1 MAKRGGAGS
10 LVVVTEVVTLLA
22 GWNLCWLCVISSMQ
36 DPDLREFL
44 SIKKTCLGLQFQK
57 RECQR
62 VLNKSS
68 RRHIE
73 NHTARL
79 LGAGFPSDTA
89 DLCLWHLAVHSIC
102 GIERHDF
109 VVSHD
114 GVRQTLHAHLYN
126 KWHKLLW
133 AEYLKANGILLQ
145 RAPPPLHCPGDWK
158 SALPPQRGLE
168 TVQRNARPSHN
179 GEVEPVRPGPPK
191 RSWTFTSA
199 DSRMS
204 IFLKR
209 VLPLQRE
216 SKPHRPGLERRDE
229 DFHITTLD
237 SLPSDKPRR
246 WGTAQDDG
254 RNDKS
259 SPDDLRSNLND
270 EASAGMAQL
279 ASTPFRRPKEG
290 DHDDIFIDQGHAA
303 NELERTPL
311 SVGSSLAATV
321 FTPTGRS
328 RDATPLSEVSSNSSD
343 QPQRR
348 LGASETGS
356 PLQRKQARKQL
367 AARDQAYKTDPEP
380 AHFNG
385 VVLYCGPD
393 EDLQKFIRKLS
404 SKTQVDFMFADAG
417 DDAGSAQGTVQAHDF
432 FRLSMSAREAL
443 EALLDKLEK
452 PIYHNSSRGGCYIYG
467 YTLPGTAGYIK
478 IGVSVDEQKRLQAWA
493 SCCEQTPIKVF
504 KAYMPYAAGLVEKMV
519 HYHLHE
525 FRRQFVCGSDEVQSL
540 FAFDFRRPAT
550 ALLAERMG

>member
-1 MAKRGGAGS
+1 MS
-10 LVVVTEVVTLLA
+10 TLLVRHETKED
-22 GWNLCWLCVISSMQ
+22 CWSFRSNA
-36 DPDLREFL
+36 DLREFL

-57 RECQR
+57 KECRR
-62 VLNKSS
+62 VLKKTS

-89 DLCLWHLAVHSIC
+89 DSCLWRLAVHSIC
-102 GIERHDF
+102 GIERHEF

-158 SALPPQRGLE
+158 SALPPQGGLE
-168 TVQRNARPSHN
+168 TVQKTARPSHN
-179 GEVEPVRPGPPK
+179 DEVEPVHPGPPK
-191 RSWTFTSA
+191 RSWTFTSV

-204 IFLKR
+204 ILLKR

-216 SKPHRPGLERRDE
+216 SKPHRPGLERRNE
-229 DFHITTLD
+229 NLHITTLD
-237 SLPSDKPRR
+237 SPPSNEPGR
-246 WGTAQDDG
+246 WGTSQDDG
-254 RNDKS
+254 SNGKS
-259 SPDDLRSNLND
+259 SPDDPRSNLND
-270 EASAGMAQL
+270 KAGAGMAQL

-290 DHDDIFIDQGHAA
+290 DHDDIFADQGHAA

-356 PLQRKQARKQL
+356 PLQKKQARK
-367 AARDQAYKTDPEP
+367 
-380 AHFNG
+380 
-385 VVLYCGPD
+385 
-393 EDLQKFIRKLS
+393 
-404 SKTQVDFMFADAG
+404 
-417 DDAGSAQGTVQAHDF
+417 
-432 FRLSMSAREAL
+432 
-443 EALLDKLEK
+443 
-452 PIYHNSSRGGCYIYG
+452 
-467 YTLPGTAGYIK
+467 
-478 IGVSVDEQKRLQAWA
+478 
-493 SCCEQTPIKVF
+493 
-504 KAYMPYAAGLVEKMV
+504 
-519 HYHLHE
+519 
-525 FRRQFVCGSDEVQSL
+525 
-540 FAFDFRRPAT
+540 
-550 ALLAERMG
+550 LLANRGEHSLARLVLGTDSRD